1 MPKSVF
7 EWWREL
13 PVCNTVGCHS
23 DFKKTR
29 CLNYLSHYIALSI
42 SPGSGKHD
50 TWYIYKM
57 YINVHCTYQCGYTGW
72 RKRGGPITKRG
83 VHQTPAD
90 FSIQT
95 NSPSLLGEDP
105 EYRSLICTAAC
116 GSVIT
121 RPSCTQWKLIMH
133 ASAPGNEVGQDIRIL
148 DKEIWMDFIMELDVY
163 SIYRIYQYNYTRVCT
178 SVPPKWTGI
187 IKMQHNVREPI
198 YKSKMGTTCTPL
210 R

>member
-1 MPKSVF
+1 
-7 EWWREL
+7 
-13 PVCNTVGCHS
+13 
-23 DFKKTR
+23 
-29 CLNYLSHYIALSI
+29 
-42 SPGSGKHD
+42 
-50 TWYIYKM
+50 M

-83 VHQTPAD
+83 VHQTPAV

-105 EYRSLICTAAC
+105 EYRSLIGTSAW
-116 GSVIT
+116 GSAIT

-148 DKEIWMDFIMELDVY
+148 DKEIWMGFIMELDVY

-198 YKSKMGTTCTPL
+198 YKSIMGTTPPTVTQQNHGVVGTSGGASV
-210 R
+210 